1 MEKACSSRYKAPEK
15 GKTQS
20 GSAPAERFA
29 FHGWYAAG
37 KGVSGQKPNT
47 KKRRRLH
54 LTEVTIQ
61 PNDHYCFEIWA
72 GNQPV
77 ISFFFQKLPEAVTAA
92 AELKALLPQI
102 EATGRD
108 LARRPASNL
117 LSPD

>member
-1 MEKACSSRYKAPEK
+1 MGDSLILLGLAPRHPGDKARGIPPAWQRGRATQLFSCSHRYKAPEK

-77 ISFFFQKLPEAVTAA
+77 ISFFFQKLPEA
-92 AELKALLPQI
+92 
-102 EATGRD
+102 
-108 LARRPASNL
+108 
-117 LSPD
+117 